1 MDVQGLGHSR
11 FSSWHSGSF
20 SDVRGFLVVQG
31 SDIQG
36 SFSDVRGFRT
46 FGVFGRS
53 GFSDVRGL
61 DIQGSFSDVR
71 GFLDIRGLDIWGS
84 FSDVRGFRTFG
95 VETDSVQ
102 FQTFG
107 VQPRTSVFKNPEC
120 PKPQCPKKSTPNV
133 RTPNVQTPRWKP
145 RMSKT
150 RMSTTPNVYQGLSST
165 YWGEL
170 IMRKD
175 LSFKTS
181 SQSTKDE
188 IAWENFFWDRL
199 CKIVFFLLIFSLV

>member
-53 GFSDVRGL
+53 GFSDV
-61 DIQGSFSDVR
+61 
-71 GFLDIRGLDIWGS
+71 RGLDIWGS

-150 RMSTTPNVYQGLSST
+150 RMSTTPNVYQGT
-165 YWGEL
+165 GVRCR
-170 IMRKD
+170 ITNMVKN
-175 LSFKTS
+175 KH
-181 SQSTKDE
+181 
-188 IAWENFFWDRL
+188 FWALGPDH
-199 CKIVFFLLIFSLV
+199 VNVS